1 MKQLIVIKINFNAAN
16 LLCCKSL
23 IFRLYRTLL
32 SDKAFAMPVRHD
44 DRHQSYLVCRK
55 YTQASSQYCNVQIKY
70 LKFNLIGIQNGQKE
84 RERSV

>member
-1 MKQLIVIKINFNAAN
+1 MKQLIVIKLNFDAAN

-44 DRHQSYLVCRK
+44 DCHQSYLVVANIHRPHH
-55 YTQASSQYCNVQIKY
+55 SHVQIKF